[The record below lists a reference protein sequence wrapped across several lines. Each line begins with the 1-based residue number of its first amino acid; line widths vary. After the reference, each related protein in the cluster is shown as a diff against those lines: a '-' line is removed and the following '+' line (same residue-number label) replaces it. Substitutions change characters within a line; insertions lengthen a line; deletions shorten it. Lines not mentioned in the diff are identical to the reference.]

1 MEGVPIVRGR
11 MEQSRSGHR
20 RISMVLF
27 RFGRL
32 DYSSSYW
39 AIPLMETDEDTL
51 KGTHCI
57 LLNICTEDKLDNF
70 FT

>member
-1 MEGVPIVRGR
+1 MECVPIVRGR
-11 MEQSRSGHR
+11 IEQSRSGHR

-27 RFGRL
+27 RFGHL

-39 AIPLMETDEDTL
+39 AIQLMETDEDTL
-51 KGTHCI
+51 KGTHCV
-57 LLNICTEDKLDNF
+57 LLSICTEDKIENV